1 MWAELNTL
9 PLLPDIS
16 NFTATAVLGWY
27 AWHTV
32 SKTIPE
38 VVKTFRDEIAAS
50 RAECRAEREAL
61 YQELATTR
69 TQAHHDHLAMTQ
81 ALDDLARRITPHG
94 N

>member
-1 MWAELNTL
+1 MGIELNSL

-16 NFTATAVLGWY
+16 NLTATAVLGWY

-61 YQELATTR
+61 YQELAAER
-69 TQAHHDHLAMTQ
+69 MQRHHDHVAMAQ
-81 ALDDLARRITPHG
+81 ALDELTRRVAPRES
-94 N
+94 